1 MRSLLKQCCNILLL
15 MVSMTIFAKDKEV
28 TIWMI
33 GDSITQTYK
42 PGLAPLAGIGQAL
55 PEYCKS
61 GVKVENRAVSGT
73 STKSFQDKGYWKSV
87 ADGMQKGDYLLIIFG
102 HNDQKKKD
110 PKRYTEPKTSY
121 RENLKKFIKA
131 ARDKGA
137 HPILVTS
144 MCRRVYYRKGPKK
157 GTLRRSLGE
166 YPKYCRITAK
176 EENVPLIDLNNISFA
191 KISKMSHEESKKLY
205 NHVPK
210 NSKYPYWNKKSK
222 DKPNGHIDNSHLNLN
237 GAKTVAGWLV
247 DDAKKQKLEIA
258 KLFK

>member
-1 MRSLLKQCCNILLL
+1 MLKQYFNILLL
-15 MVSMTIFAKDKEV
+15 VVSMTVAAENKEV
-28 TIWMI
+28 TIWLI

-42 PGLAPLAGIGQAL
+42 SKLAPLAGLGQML
-55 PEYCKS
+55 PEYCKP

-73 STKSFQDKGYWKSV
+73 STRSFQDKGYWKPV
-87 ADGMQKGDYLLIIFG
+87 AEGMKKGDYLMIIFG

-110 PKRYTEPKTSY
+110 PKRYTDPKTSY

-131 ARDKGA
+131 ARAKGA

-144 MCRRVYYRKGPKK
+144 MCRRVFYRKGSKK
-157 GTLRRSLGE
+157 DTLRRSLGQ

-176 EENVPLIDLNNISFA
+176 EEDVPLIDLNNISFA
-191 KISKMSHEESKKLY
+191 HISKMSPEESKKLY

-222 DKPNGHIDNSHLNLN
+222 NSPKGHIDNTHLNLD
-237 GAKTVAGWLV
+237 GARIVTKWLV
-247 DDAKKQKLEIA
+247 DDAKKQKLKIA
-258 KLFK
+258 ELFK